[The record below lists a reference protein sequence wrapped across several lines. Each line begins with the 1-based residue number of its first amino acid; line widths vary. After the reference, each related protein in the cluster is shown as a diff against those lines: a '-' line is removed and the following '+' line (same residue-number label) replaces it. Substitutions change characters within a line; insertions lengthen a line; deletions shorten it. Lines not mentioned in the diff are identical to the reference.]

1 MKQAI
6 QLDLSFNH
14 IPRGTAVS
22 QKIDGAIAP
31 KTFLKTSVNT
41 EGKYYI
47 IVLETPFRKMHLYSL
62 FFKHSRLC
70 FCFLTGQI

>member
-14 IPRGTAVS
+14 IPGGTAAS
-22 QKIDGAIAP
+22 RKIDGAIAP
-31 KTFLKTSVNT
+31 KAILKTSTNT

-47 IVLETPFRKMHLYSL
+47 IVLETPYRKMHLYSL
-62 FFKHSRLC
+62 FF
-70 FCFLTGQI
+70 